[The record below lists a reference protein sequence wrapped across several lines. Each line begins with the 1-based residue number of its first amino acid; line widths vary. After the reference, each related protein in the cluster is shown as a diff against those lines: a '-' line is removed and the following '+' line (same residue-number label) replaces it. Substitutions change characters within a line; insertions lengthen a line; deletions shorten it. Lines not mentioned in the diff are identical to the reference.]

1 MLKLKKLKLKN
12 HTILYKL
19 RIIFSIS
26 ILLFILHLTIS
37 YLFTRNSVNHLNN
50 IKTNIFHISS
60 IHADNLHLYKAMVQN
75 FQDAARTKDI
85 ADIEQSEKIKKKISK
100 NLETLK
106 LYTQESEAL
115 EIELSL
121 ERFFTVAKNVT
132 LKIIK
137 RESNTKQE
145 IEHFQKLTITNEKL
159 FTLKKQKARE
169 DLYNSLNTLAENNSD
184 FFTFLAILS
193 FIGLIFIITMTLYFY
208 YNIKRRF
215 LKVRLSLKN
224 LNTQKPDFSRKMI
237 IEHPDEIGEL
247 VDGFNQLQSKLEK
260 DFKHLHVLKTKA
272 EATAQL
278 KSDFLANMSHEIR
291 TPMNGIIG
299 MSYLVLQTDL
309 KPKQQKLIEKIDSS
323 AKTLLGII
331 NNILDLSKIEAG
343 KLDLEKIDFDL
354 HKVIDNSVDLLRF
367 KMEENNIQFNTHYEE
382 NLSSL
387 FYGDSLRI
395 SQILTNLLSNAVK
408 FTISGQIDIY
418 ISKVEENRFQFKVKD
433 TGIGVSQE
441 EQDHLFQAFTQADGS
456 ISRKYGGTGL
466 GLTISKQLVEMM
478 NGKIWVES
486 KPGAGSSFIFEI
498 ELKELHQDIQPKKYD
513 GKKENHG
520 IQQDLQN
527 LKGTKILLAE
537 DNIINQEI
545 ILGLLENSNI
555 EIDIA
560 ENGQAAIDMYHQNR
574 YTLIL
579 MDIQMPILDGYAA
592 AQEIRKTDK
601 DIPIIA
607 ITASAMKEDIEKS
620 ISVGMN
626 AQLNKPI
633 DVHNLYEIIVKYSNN
648 LESF

>member
-1 MLKLKKLKLKN
+1 MLNLKN
-12 HTILYKL
+12 STILYKL

-26 ILLFILHLTIS
+26 LFLFILHLTIS
-37 YLFTRNSVNHLNN
+37 YVFTKKSVNHLNN
-50 IKTNIFHISS
+50 IKTNIFNISS
-60 IHADNLHLYKAMVQN
+60 IHTDNLHLYKAMVQN
-75 FQDAARTKDI
+75 FQDAAQTKDI
-85 ADIEQSEKIKKKISK
+85 ADIERSEKIKKKISK
-100 NLETLK
+100 NLERLK
-106 LYTQESEAL
+106 LYTQKSKAL

-121 ERFFTVAKNVT
+121 ERFFTVAKDVT
-132 LKIIK
+132 LKIVK
-137 RESNTKQE
+137 RENNTEQE
-145 IEHFQKLTITNEKL
+145 IEHFQKLTIKNEKL
-159 FTLKKQKARE
+159 FALEKQKARE
-169 DLYNSLNTLAENNSD
+169 NLYNSLNTLAENNSD
-184 FFTFLAILS
+184 FFTFLAVLS
-193 FIGLIFIITMTLYFY
+193 FIGLIFITTMALYFY

-224 LNTQKPDFSRKMI
+224 LNTQEPDFSRKMI
-237 IEHPDEIGEL
+237 VEHPDEIGEL

-260 DFKHLHVLKTKA
+260 DFNHLHLLKTKA

-309 KPKQQKLIEKIDSS
+309 HPKQQKLIEKIDSS

-620 ISVGMN
+620 ISAGMD

-633 DVHNLYEIIVKYSNN
+633 DVNKLYEIIVKYST
-648 LESF
+648 